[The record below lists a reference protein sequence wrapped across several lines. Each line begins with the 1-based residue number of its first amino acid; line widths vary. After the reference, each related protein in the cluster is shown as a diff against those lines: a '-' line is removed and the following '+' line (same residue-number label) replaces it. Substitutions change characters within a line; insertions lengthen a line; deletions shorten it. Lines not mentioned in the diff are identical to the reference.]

1 LIIDA
6 HAHLDLYAVAG
17 EAELNAALSEIAVKK
32 IFTISNSIGLVS
44 YKRNLE
50 ICRGSRLILPIFGV
64 HPWYAAQVVDQLDE
78 LEEAVKESPMLGEI
92 GLDYALV
99 PDQSQFPAQRKVFE
113 FFLTE
118 AHQQNKIVHLHMP
131 GAEADALKLLR
142 QHKITRGVVHWYSG
156 PLDILHELA
165 GEGFYFTVGVEALK
179 SEHIVEIARQIPLE
193 RLLTETDGP
202 DGPRSVIG
210 RPGTPGLVVEV
221 LQKLAEIRGFSPQQM
236 ESLVEQ
242 NLARLFS
249 NDPHLVEAQTWLTG
263 SYS

>member
-1 LIIDA
+1 
-6 HAHLDLYAVAG
+6 
-17 EAELNAALSEIAVKK
+17 
-32 IFTISNSIGLVS
+32 
-44 YKRNLE
+44 
-50 ICRGSRLILPIFGV
+50 
-64 HPWYAAQVVDQLDE
+64 
-78 LEEAVKESPMLGEI
+78 
-92 GLDYALV
+92 
-99 PDQSQFPAQRKVFE
+99 
-113 FFLTE
+113 
-118 AHQQNKIVHLHMP
+118 
-131 GAEADALKLLR
+131 
-142 QHKITRGVVHWYSG
+142 
-156 PLDILHELA
+156 
-165 GEGFYFTVGVEALK
+165 VGVEALK

-236 ESLVEQ
+236 ESHVEQ